1 MEYLTKVIYADG
13 SEGQCLVSNLRT
25 FTGPH
30 GTSITADVLLIHQ
43 FLGVKKLVSGPTKFP
58 VPFGAEYVIRVI
70 EQVVSIAMQCEAVFV
85 SRTPSRDGK
94 PEVWVFGQ
102 DEDREV
108 CSCAECEEA
117 REMFWEQGIE
127 VEAHESRCD
136 ECIADR
142 ADRLYSGRERHP
154 HLPHR

>member
-70 EQVVSIAMQCEAVFV
+70 EEVVGIAMRCEAQFV

-94 PEVWVFGQ
+94 PEVWVFEQ
-102 DEDREV
+102 DPEW
-108 CSCAECEEA
+108 CTCWECEEF
-117 REMFWEQGIE
+117 RERLWECGIE
-127 VEAHESRCD
+127 AKAHESRCE
-136 ECIADR
+136 ECMADR

-154 HLPHR
+154 HLPHG